1 MLEAVGLG
9 DKLRRPSRHLSGGE
23 QQRVAIA
30 RSLANDPKVILADE
44 PTGNLDTANSERAF
58 ELLKNLV
65 HQGDKALLLVTHNPA
80 IAEACD
86 WIHEMKDGRIIA
98 SHPAA
103 HEVDRTDCLN
113 VPASVSDPTSERFKS
128 VRTTASIPPAD
139 DSPLRVD
146 ETGVELKRG
155 MFFNAIAMLASNF
168 RGLFNLLVAWLLGPA
183 ALGMFSIAWAV
194 TDILSKVGI
203 FGLDN
208 TITTFIARSEAAG
221 DRERSR
227 TLFRLAGALA
237 LAQSAVIAVA
247 SIFAIRLLGG
257 RLRLQPEMVSAIAIV
272 LCAMPGVALYRISIA
287 VSQGMKVM
295 QHDIYSRG
303 ITEPIVTA
311 LAFLIALAI
320 GFKTFGPEL
329 ALIVGTAASGVVA
342 FTLAS
347 KLFRHVPVGR
357 GAVSLRSEM
366 KQLLNYAAPI
376 SAHQLLTTFLA
387 DLDLIILA
395 CFIGRAPGVTLVTVG
410 IYGAVVGT
418 ANGLRKITQVFN
430 PIFAPVAAGMTAA
443 GDHERAA
450 TTYARLSQWLLWI
463 LLPFVAMMTLVG
475 PTILMIYGP
484 AFREG
489 CVARHHRGRL
499 RDLCIRLFGETAVMV
514 QRPRLNSCIPDHWG
528 GRVRRGIHGSYRA
541 RCDGRRRRCLLA
553 CAVPATLRYATLR
566 FVFRWKQSWN
576 DISPPVV
583 AAIIAFVPAI
593 VCRVLLDGI
602 AAQLTSAVAFLA
614 VFGLGWWRHHVHSRT
629 HHS

>member
-1 MLEAVGLG
+1 M
-9 DKLRRPSRHLSGGE
+9 
-23 QQRVAIA
+23 I
-30 RSLANDPKVILADE
+30 
-44 PTGNLDTANSERAF
+44 
-58 ELLKNLV
+58 
-65 HQGDKALLLVTHNPA
+65 
-80 IAEACD
+80 
-86 WIHEMKDGRIIA
+86 GRTV
-98 SHPAA
+98 S
-103 HEVDRTDCLN
+103 N
-113 VPASVSDPTSERFKS
+113 VPASVSNPTSERFKS
-128 VRTTASIPPAD
+128 VRTTASIPPPPV

-208 TITTFIARSEAAG
+208 AITTFIARSEAAG
-221 DRERSR
+221 DRARSR

-237 LAQSAVIAVA
+237 LTQSAVIAVA

-320 GFKTFGPEL
+320 GFKAFGPEL

-347 KLFRHVPVGR
+347 TLFRHVPPGR
-357 GAVSLRSEM
+357 GAVSLRIEVR
-366 KQLLNYAAPI
+366 QLLNYAAPI
-376 SAHQLLTTFLA
+376 SAHQLLTTFIA
-387 DLDLIILA
+387 QLDLIILG
-395 CFIGRAPGVTLVTVG
+395 CFIGRTPGVTLVTVG

-450 TTYARLSQWLLWI
+450 ETYARLSQWLLWG
-463 LLPFVAMMTLVG
+463 LLPLVAMMTLAG

-489 CVARHHRGRL
+489 GAWLGIIAVAYSIYAFVSL
-499 RDLCIRLFGETAVMV
+499 GETAIMV
-514 QRPRLNSCIPDHWG
+514 QRPHLNLLHSLITGAVAVGGNLWLIPRLGVMGAAVS
-528 GRVRRGIHGSYRA
+528 VF
-541 RCDGRRRRCLLA
+541 LA
-553 CAVPATLRYATLR
+553 YAAQAALRYATLR

-576 DISPPVV
+576 DISPPIV

-593 VCRVLLDGI
+593 VFRVLLDGI
-602 AAQLTSAVAFLA
+602 AAQLTSAVAFLV
-614 VFGLGWWRHHVHSRT
+614 VFGLGWWRHHVQSKTYHL
-629 HHS
+629 

>member
-1 MLEAVGLG
+1 MA
-9 DKLRRPSRHLSGGE
+9 
-23 QQRVAIA
+23 A
-30 RSLANDPKVILADE
+30 SL
-44 PTGNLDTANSERAF
+44 
-58 ELLKNLV
+58 
-65 HQGDKALLLVTHNPA
+65 PA
-80 IAEACD
+80 T
-86 WIHEMKDGRIIA
+86 
-98 SHPAA
+98 PAA
-103 HEVDRTDCLN
+103 HEVDRTDCFN

-128 VRTTASIPPAD
+128 VRTTASIPAAD

-194 TDILSKVGI
+194 TDILSKIGI

-208 TITTFIARSEAAG
+208 AITTFIARSEAAG
-221 DRERSR
+221 DRARSR
-227 TLFRLAGALA
+227 TLFRLAGVLA
-237 LAQSAVIAVA
+237 LAQSAIIAVA
-247 SIFAIRLLGG
+247 SIFVIRLLGG
-257 RLRLQPEMVSAIAIV
+257 RLHLQPEMVSAIAIV

-303 ITEPIVTA
+303 VTEPIVMA

-320 GFKTFGPEL
+320 GFKAFGPEL

-347 KLFRHVPVGR
+347 KLFRHVPAGR
-357 GAVSLRSEM
+357 GAVSLRSELR
-366 KQLLNYAAPI
+366 QLLNYAAPI
-376 SAHQLLTTFLA
+376 SAHQLLATFIA
-387 DLDLIILA
+387 QLDLIILG
-395 CFIGRAPGVTLVTVG
+395 CFIGRTPGVTLVTVG

-450 TTYARLSQWLLWI
+450 ETYARLSQWLLWV
-463 LLPFVAMMTLVG
+463 LLPFVAMMTLAG

-489 CVARHHRGRL
+489 GAWLGIVAVAYSIYAFVSL
-499 RDLCIRLFGETAVMV
+499 GETAIMV
-514 QRPRLNSCIPDHWG
+514 QRPRLNLLHSLITGAVAFGGNIWLIPRLG
-528 GRVRRGIHGSYRA
+528 VMGAAVSIFLAYA
-541 RCDGRRRRCLLA
+541 VQAALRC
-553 CAVPATLRYATLR
+553 ATLR

-593 VCRVLLDGI
+593 VFRVLLDGI
-602 AAQLTSAVAFLA
+602 AAQLTSAVAFLV
-614 VFGLGWWRHHVHSRT
+614 VFGLGWWRHHVQSRT
-629 HHS
+629 YHL

>member
-1 MLEAVGLG
+1 M
-9 DKLRRPSRHLSGGE
+9 
-23 QQRVAIA
+23 
-30 RSLANDPKVILADE
+30 
-44 PTGNLDTANSERAF
+44 
-58 ELLKNLV
+58 
-65 HQGDKALLLVTHNPA
+65 PA
-80 IAEACD
+80 T
-86 WIHEMKDGRIIA
+86 
-98 SHPAA
+98 PAA

-113 VPASVSDPTSERFKS
+113 VPASVSDPTSERFNA

-139 DSPLRVD
+139 DSLLRVD

-208 TITTFIARSEAAG
+208 AITTFIARSEAAG

-357 GAVSLRSEM
+357 GAVSLRSELR
-366 KQLLNYAAPI
+366 QLLNYAAPI
-376 SAHQLLTTFLA
+376 SAHQLLTTFIA
-387 DLDLIILA
+387 QLDLIILG
-395 CFIGRAPGVTLVTVG
+395 CFIGRTPGVTLVTVG

-443 GDHERAA
+443 GDHELAA
-450 TTYARLSQWLLWI
+450 ATYARLSQWLLWV
-463 LLPFVAMMTLVG
+463 LLPLVAMMTLAG

-489 CVARHHRGRL
+489 GAWLGIVAVAYAIYAFVSL
-499 RDLCIRLFGETAVMV
+499 GETAIMV
-514 QRPRLNSCIPDHWG
+514 QRPRLNLLHSLITGAAAFGGNLWLIPRLG
-528 GRVRRGIHGSYRA
+528 VMGAAVGIF
-541 RCDGRRRRCLLA
+541 LA
-553 CAVPATLRYATLR
+553 YAVQAALRYATLR

-602 AAQLTSAVAFLA
+602 AAQLTSAVAFLV
-614 VFGLGWWRHHVHSRT
+614 VFGLGWWRHHVQSRT
-629 HHS
+629 YRP

>member
-1 MLEAVGLG
+1 MA
-9 DKLRRPSRHLSGGE
+9 
-23 QQRVAIA
+23 A
-30 RSLANDPKVILADE
+30 SL
-44 PTGNLDTANSERAF
+44 
-58 ELLKNLV
+58 
-65 HQGDKALLLVTHNPA
+65 PA
-80 IAEACD
+80 T
-86 WIHEMKDGRIIA
+86 
-98 SHPAA
+98 PAA
-103 HEVDRTDCLN
+103 HEVDRTACFN

-128 VRTTASIPPAD
+128 VRTTASIPPPAV

-194 TDILSKVGI
+194 TDILSKIGI

-208 TITTFIARSEAAG
+208 AITTFIARSEAAG
-221 DRERSR
+221 DRARSR

-237 LAQSAVIAVA
+237 LAQSAIIAIV

-257 RLRLQPEMVSAIAIV
+257 RLHLQPEMVSAIAIV

-287 VSQGMKVM
+287 VSRGMKVM

-303 ITEPIVTA
+303 MTEPIVTT
-311 LAFLIALAI
+311 LAFLLALAI
-320 GFKTFGPEL
+320 GFKAFGPEL

-347 KLFRHVPVGR
+347 TLFRHVPLGR
-357 GAVSLRSEM
+357 GAVSLRIEVR
-366 KQLLNYAAPI
+366 QLLNYAAPI
-376 SAHQLLTTFLA
+376 SAHQLLTTFIA
-387 DLDLIILA
+387 QLDLIMLRM
-395 CFIGRAPGVTLVTVG
+395 FRWSRARRDVG
-410 IYGAVVGT
+410 DRRYLWCSRRYRRAAKEVNQ
-418 ANGLRKITQVFN
+418 AFN
-430 PIFAPVAAGMTAA
+430 PIFAPVVAGMTAT

-450 TTYARLSQWLLWI
+450 ATYARLAQWMLWV
-463 LLPFVAMMTLVG
+463 LLPLVAMMTLAG

-489 CVARHHRGRL
+489 GAWLGIVAVAYAIYAFVSL
-499 RDLCIRLFGETAVMV
+499 GETAIMV
-514 QRPRLNSCIPDHWG
+514 QRPRLNLLHSLITGAVAFGGNLWLIPRLG
-528 GRVRRGIHGSYRA
+528 VMGAAVGIF
-541 RCDGRRRRCLLA
+541 LA
-553 CAVPATLRYATLR
+553 YAVQAALRYATLR

-602 AAQLTSAVAFLA
+602 AGQLTSAVAFLV
-614 VFGLGWWRHHVHSRT
+614 VFGLGWWRHHVQSRT
-629 HHS
+629 YHL

>member
-1 MLEAVGLG
+1 M
-9 DKLRRPSRHLSGGE
+9 
-23 QQRVAIA
+23 
-30 RSLANDPKVILADE
+30 
-44 PTGNLDTANSERAF
+44 
-58 ELLKNLV
+58 
-65 HQGDKALLLVTHNPA
+65 PA
-80 IAEACD
+80 T
-86 WIHEMKDGRIIA
+86 
-98 SHPAA
+98 PAA

-113 VPASVSDPTSERFKS
+113 VPASVSDPTSERFNAA
-128 VRTTASIPPAD
+128 RTTASIPPAD
-139 DSPLRVD
+139 DSLLRVD

-208 TITTFIARSEAAG
+208 AITTFIARSEAAG

-357 GAVSLRSEM
+357 GAVSLRSELR
-366 KQLLNYAAPI
+366 QLLNYAAPI
-376 SAHQLLTTFLA
+376 SAHQLLTTFIA
-387 DLDLIILA
+387 QLDLIILG
-395 CFIGRAPGVTLVTVG
+395 CFIGRTPGVTLVTVG

-443 GDHERAA
+443 GDHELAA
-450 TTYARLSQWLLWI
+450 ATYARLSQWLLWV
-463 LLPFVAMMTLVG
+463 LLPLVAMMTLAG

-489 CVARHHRGRL
+489 GAWLGIVAVAYAISAFVSL
-499 RDLCIRLFGETAVMV
+499 GETAIMV
-514 QRPRLNSCIPDHWG
+514 QRPRLNLLHSLITGAVAFGGNLWLIPRLG
-528 GRVRRGIHGSYRA
+528 VMGAAVGIF
-541 RCDGRRRRCLLA
+541 LA
-553 CAVPATLRYATLR
+553 YAVQAVLRYATLR
-566 FVFRWKQSWN
+566 LVFRWKQSWN

-614 VFGLGWWRHHVHSRT
+614 VFGLGWWRHHVQSRT
-629 HHS
+629 YRP

>member
-1 MLEAVGLG
+1 MA
-9 DKLRRPSRHLSGGE
+9 
-23 QQRVAIA
+23 A
-30 RSLANDPKVILADE
+30 SL
-44 PTGNLDTANSERAF
+44 
-58 ELLKNLV
+58 
-65 HQGDKALLLVTHNPA
+65 PA
-80 IAEACD
+80 T
-86 WIHEMKDGRIIA
+86 
-98 SHPAA
+98 PAA
-103 HEVDRTDCLN
+103 HEIDRTACFN
-113 VPASVSDPTSERFKS
+113 VPASVSDPTSKRFKS
-128 VRTTASIPPAD
+128 VRTTASILPPPV
-139 DSPLRVD
+139 DSLLRVD

-208 TITTFIARSEAAG
+208 AITTFIARSEAAG
-221 DRERSR
+221 DRARSR

-237 LAQSAVIAVA
+237 LAQSAIIAIV

-257 RLRLQPEMVSAIAIV
+257 RLHLQPEMVSAIAIV

-320 GFKTFGPEL
+320 GFKAFGPEL

-347 KLFRHVPVGR
+347 TLFRHVPLGR
-357 GAVSLRSEM
+357 GAVSLRIEVR
-366 KQLLNYAAPI
+366 QLLNYAAPI
-376 SAHQLLTTFLA
+376 SAHQLLTTFIA
-387 DLDLIILA
+387 QLDLIILG
-395 CFIGRAPGVTLVTVG
+395 CFIGRTPGVTLATVG

-418 ANGLRKITQVFN
+418 ANGVRKITQVFN

-450 TTYARLSQWLLWI
+450 ETYARLSQWLLWV
-463 LLPFVAMMTLVG
+463 LLPLVAMMTLAG

-489 CVARHHRGRL
+489 GAWLGIIAVAYSIYAFVSL
-499 RDLCIRLFGETAVMV
+499 GETAIMV
-514 QRPRLNSCIPDHWG
+514 QRPRLNLLHSLITGAVAFGGNLWLIPRLG
-528 GRVRRGIHGSYRA
+528 VMGAAVGIF
-541 RCDGRRRRCLLA
+541 LA
-553 CAVPATLRYATLR
+553 YAVQAALRYATLR

-602 AAQLTSAVAFLA
+602 AGQLTSAVAFLV
-614 VFGLGWWRHHVHSRT
+614 VFGIGWWRHHVQSRT
-629 HHS
+629 YHL

>member
-1 MLEAVGLG
+1 
-9 DKLRRPSRHLSGGE
+9 
-23 QQRVAIA
+23 
-30 RSLANDPKVILADE
+30 
-44 PTGNLDTANSERAF
+44 
-58 ELLKNLV
+58 
-65 HQGDKALLLVTHNPA
+65 
-80 IAEACD
+80 
-86 WIHEMKDGRIIA
+86 
-98 SHPAA
+98 
-103 HEVDRTDCLN
+103 
-113 VPASVSDPTSERFKS
+113 
-128 VRTTASIPPAD
+128 
-139 DSPLRVD
+139 
-146 ETGVELKRG
+146 
-155 MFFNAIAMLASNF
+155 MFFNAIAMRASNF

-208 TITTFIARSEAAG
+208 AITTFIARSEAAG

-295 QHDIYSRG
+295 QHDIYSRE

-357 GAVSLRSEM
+357 GAVSLRSELR
-366 KQLLNYAAPI
+366 QLLNYAAPI
-376 SAHQLLTTFLA
+376 SAHQLLTTFIA
-387 DLDLIILA
+387 QLDLIILG
-395 CFIGRAPGVTLVTVG
+395 CFIGRTPGVTLVTVG

-443 GDHERAA
+443 GDHELAA
-450 TTYARLSQWLLWI
+450 ATYARLSQRHLRSRRRLQGHRTKTRLHQGARRDGHLDFTRRAECAGRVSRI
-463 LLPFVAMMTLVG
+463 CRTGFLQSGSALGQLGGFAAHGSSGTRARL
-475 PTILMIYGP
+475 
-484 AFREG
+484 
-489 CVARHHRGRL
+489 ARH
-499 RDLCIRLFGETAVMV
+499 
-514 QRPRLNSCIPDHWG
+514 
-528 GRVRRGIHGSYRA
+528 
-541 RCDGRRRRCLLA
+541 
-553 CAVPATLRYATLR
+553 
-566 FVFRWKQSWN
+566 
-576 DISPPVV
+576 
-583 AAIIAFVPAI
+583 
-593 VCRVLLDGI
+593 
-602 AAQLTSAVAFLA
+602 
-614 VFGLGWWRHHVHSRT
+614 
-629 HHS
+629 